1 MAKKYKY
8 QKTFMVD
15 GKRYKVRA
23 DTEEEL
29 MQKFYIKKDDIEKG
43 RVIYSGNMTVRTW
56 TEQALLTYKTG
67 IKESTLKNQTCQIEK
82 HILSV
87 IGNMPLRSVK
97 PIQCQSILNAQA
109 GMSMSHIKAIRTHLK
124 WIFQKAVEN
133 QLLPSSPAA
142 YLQLPKGYEGSRRSI
157 TENERKHLLKVCEDD
172 RYLLFLCMLYCGCR
186 PEEAIALEG
195 RDINDHLLHIRGTKS
210 KNSDR
215 YVPIPDALWP
225 RISPVKGFSP
235 VCPNTVGRKHSES
248 SYDRLVASL
257 KRNMNISMG
266 CKLYR
271 NALVPP
277 YPLAEDFVPY
287 DLRHTYCTDLQRAGV
302 DIRVAQKLMG
312 HASIEMTAN
321 IYTHVDTEEII
332 KAGELLKAVQ

>member
-1 MAKKYKY
+1 MSKEFKYR
-8 QKTFMVD
+8 KTFSVD
-15 GKRYKVRA
+15 GKRYTVRA
-23 DTEEEL
+23 DTEDEL
-29 MQKFYIKKDDIEKG
+29 MEKYYIRKHEIESG
-43 RVIYSGNMTVRTW
+43 RIVYSGSMSVRTW
-56 TEQALLTYKTG
+56 TEQCIKTYKVN
-67 IKESTLKNQTCQIEK
+67 IAESTLKDQRYQIEK
-82 HILSV
+82 HILSA
-87 IGNMPLRSVK
+87 IGSVPLRSVK
-97 PIQCQSILNAQA
+97 PVQCQQILNAQA
-109 GMSMSHIKAIRTHLK
+109 GMSVSHIKAIRTHLK

-133 QLLPSSPAA
+133 QLIATSPAA
-142 YLQLPKGYEGSRRSI
+142 YLQLPSGTEGERRSI
-157 TENERKHLLKVCEDD
+157 TDNERAHLLKVCEDD

-186 PEEAIALEG
+186 PGEAAALEG
-195 RDINDHLLHIRGTKS
+195 RDIGDRLLHIRGTKT

-215 YVPIPDALWP
+215 YVPIPDALFP
-225 RISPVKGFSP
+225 RISSVRGFDP
-235 VCPNTVGRKHSES
+235 VCPNTAGRRHSES

-266 CKLYR
+266 CRMYR

-277 YPLAEDFVPY
+277 FPLADDFVPY

-321 IYTHVDTEEII
+321 IYTHVDTGEIR